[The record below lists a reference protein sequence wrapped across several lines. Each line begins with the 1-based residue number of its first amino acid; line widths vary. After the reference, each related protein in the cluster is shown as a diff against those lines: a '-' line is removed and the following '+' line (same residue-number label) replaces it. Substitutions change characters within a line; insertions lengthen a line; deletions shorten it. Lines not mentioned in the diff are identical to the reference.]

1 MVSRLPPGHVHNY
14 GFLLAYSPYIIVPI
28 LNNKY
33 FFIKR
38 IGNKKVS
45 KKSKK
50 KNGRSGPTK
59 NTRPKAQAPTAQKA
73 GTGLTAS
80 QCSSGGQPENPR
92 PPTCAA
98 CSARATWILLILATR
113 SSPRRLYHGALSAFV
128 SLYHGALSARRSRS
142 SSSSSCLRHPPHRRT
157 PPTSAR
163 PPLAI
168 TPPRKRRTT
177 ASALRAPSC
186 TEDIHYDRYISR
198 QANICGDRQD
208 PLRSRL
214 SR

>member
-1 MVSRLPPGHVHNY
+1 M
-14 GFLLAYSPYIIVPI
+14 
-28 LNNKY
+28 
-33 FFIKR
+33 
-38 IGNKKVS
+38 
-45 KKSKK
+45 
-50 KNGRSGPTK
+50 GRSWPNQK
-59 NTRPKAQAPTAQKA
+59 HPPKGASSHSPESRHWPDSKPVQQRWAARKPAAPYVRCVFRSSHVDFAHFSHKIFPTAH
-73 GTGLTAS
+73 
-80 QCSSGGQPENPR
+80 
-92 PPTCAA
+92 
-98 CSARATWILLILATR
+98 LAFV
-113 SSPRRLYHGALSAFV
+113 SLYHGALSAFV

-186 TEDIHYDRYISR
+186 TEDNHYDRYISR